1 MSPIKYSKNFFD
13 WIYKYRGSL
22 LRTAIFTIGHMAIA
36 ITCLMLIADVPFF
49 IALTDAIVEPIVNA
63 VWYFVFDRI
72 WVTKVV
78 DNKKANPTQV
88 KKPEYNPVYSSKQ
101 LEKAMT
107 APIVR
112 KS

>member
-1 MSPIKYSKNFFD
+1 MSPIKYSKKFFD
-13 WIYKYRGSL
+13 WMYKYRGSL

-72 WVTKVV
+72 WVTKTLY
-78 DNKKANPTQV
+78 KKKEVTPRT
-88 KKPEYNPVYSSKQ
+88 KKPQYNLKYSSKQ